1 MILNAQ
7 GRLTGELKP
16 KHKWDKADNEGSEAN
31 AKALFSIF
39 NGVCLNEFCRIVNC
53 KCVKETWDILQVTHE
68 GMSFVMISKLKML
81 ATKFEDIKMYENQ
94 NFSSFYYELSDIIN
108 FLFNAGEPIPNSK
121 VVRKI
126 LRSLLEKFRPKVTVI
141 EESKDINSMR
151 VDELIGSI
159 QTYEMTPPSFQ
170 KPKDFIFKALE
181 NEDKDIEMQ
190 YDITND
196 KLTHMA
202 KRIKRV
208 MKFNKR
214 FYKN

>member
-1 MILNAQ
+1 M
-7 GRLTGELKP
+7 
-16 KHKWDKADNEGSEAN
+16 H
-31 AKALFSIF
+31 
-39 NGVCLNEFCRIVNC
+39 
-53 KCVKETWDILQVTHE
+53 
-68 GMSFVMISKLKML
+68 
-81 ATKFEDIKMYENQ
+81 ENQ
-94 NFSSFYYELSDIIN
+94 TFSSFYYELSDIIN
-108 FLFNAGEPIPNSK
+108 FLFNVGEPIPNSK

-159 QTYEMTPPSFQ
+159 QTYEMIPPSFQ

-196 KLTHMA
+196 KLTHMV

-208 MKFNKR
+208 IKFNKR

>member
-1 MILNAQ
+1 MGKKIRHLVD
-7 GRLTGELKP
+7 KIS
-16 KHKWDKADNEGSEAN
+16 KH
-31 AKALFSIF
+31 
-39 NGVCLNEFCRIVNC
+39 
-53 KCVKETWDILQVTHE
+53 VKEAWDILQVTYE
-68 GMSFVMISKLKML
+68 GKSSIKISKLQML
-81 ATKFEDIKMYENQ
+81 ATKFENIKMHENQ
-94 NFSSFYYELSDIIN
+94 TFSSFYFELSDIVN
-108 FLFNAGEPIPNSK
+108 VLFNLREPIPYSK

-126 LRSLLEKFRPKVTVI
+126 LRSLLERFRPKVTVI

>member
-1 MILNAQ
+1 
-7 GRLTGELKP
+7 
-16 KHKWDKADNEGSEAN
+16 
-31 AKALFSIF
+31 
-39 NGVCLNEFCRIVNC
+39 
-53 KCVKETWDILQVTHE
+53 
-68 GMSFVMISKLKML
+68 MSFVMISKLKML

-94 NFSSFYYELSDIIN
+94 TFSSFYYELSDIIN

-190 YDITND
+190 YDITHD
-196 KLTHMA
+196 ELAHMA
-202 KRIKRV
+202 KRIKGYEIQQ
-208 MKFNKR
+208 KIL
-214 FYKN
+214 